1 LALRPKQSL
10 LTTTFVLFSECLAQA
25 QGTPAIPGSGPLEPF
40 SGSEIRP
47 LIERFTADRGN
58 LERFYPHEFSAARRS
73 RLRSF
78 YGDVLASLD
87 RFDFPKLS
95 LDGRVDHLLLSN
107 HARYKLR
114 ELELEAQD
122 YAEIEPLIPFLNGLA
137 ELEQGRR
144 RLVPVDSAKAAST
157 VNGFRKQIDGLRQAV
172 VSGKL
177 TAPSKTAAYRA
188 AGVTQTLRTALKN
201 WFDGYNSY
209 DPSFTWW
216 MADPW
221 KGLDGALDGYI
232 KTVREKLVGLK
243 ADDKYAIVGRPAGR
257 TLLME
262 QLKAEMV
269 AYTPEE
275 LVEIANR
282 EFAWCDREM
291 LRASRDLGFGEDWK
305 KALEHVK
312 NLHVEPGSQPRIIRE
327 LAQEAIDFVEKRDL
341 VTVPE
346 LAKETW
352 RMDMMSAEAQMVN
365 PFFLGGERILVSF
378 PTAGMPHEAKLM
390 SLRGNNVHFS
400 RATVHH
406 ELIPGHHLQGFM
418 TARHKPYRGIFRTPF
433 WTEGWALYWEMVLW
447 DMQFPAKAEDRIG
460 FLFWRMHRCARII
473 FSLNFHLG
481 TWTPQQCIDFLIE
494 RVGHEPDNASAE
506 VRRSFEGTTY
516 PPLYQAGY
524 MLGALQFRAL
534 AKELVASGK
543 MPVKRFHD
551 QILMENRMP
560 VEMVRAILMKQN
572 LTKDF
577 QPSWRFYPL
586 NGSSNSN

>member
-1 LALRPKQSL
+1 MRNNLHFACS
-10 LTTTFVLFSECLAQA
+10 FIAAISLAQSNIA
-25 QGTPAIPGSGPLEPF
+25 LDSGN
-40 SGSEIRP
+40 SEIRP
-47 LIERFTADRGN
+47 LIERFTTDRGN
-58 LERFYPHEFSAARRS
+58 LERFYPHDFSPARRA
-73 RLRSF
+73 RFQRF
-78 YGDVLASLD
+78 YSETLTSLA

-95 LDGRVDHLLLSN
+95 PDGQVDYLLLSN
-107 HARYKLR
+107 HARYKVR
-114 ELELEAQD
+114 
-122 YAEIEPLIPFLNGLA
+122 EIEIEEQEFGETLPLVPFLHGLS

-144 RLVPVDSAKAAST
+144 RLAPVDAEKAA
-157 VNGFRKQIDGLRQAV
+157 VAINDFRKQVDALRQSILA
-172 VSGKL
+172 GKL
-177 TAPSKTAAYRA
+177 TAQKTVAYRA
-188 AGVTQTLRTALKN
+188 AGLTIALRAAIKN
-201 WFDGYNSY
+201 WYDGYNAY
-209 DPSFTWW
+209 DPTFTWW

-221 KGLDGALDGYI
+221 KGLDQAMDAYV
-232 KTVREKLVGLK
+232 KTIREKLVGIK
-243 ADDKYAIVGRPAGR
+243 PDEKYAIVGQPAGR
-257 TLLME
+257 TLLLE

-275 LVEIANR
+275 LVEIANQ

-291 LRASRDLGFGEDWK
+291 LRASRDLGFGDDWK

-312 NLHVEPGSQPRIIRE
+312 NLHVEPGKQPQLIRD
-327 LAQEAIDFVEKRDL
+327 LAQEAIDFVEKRGL
-341 VTVPE
+341 VTIPE

-378 PTAGMPHEAKLM
+378 PTATMPHEAKLM
-390 SLRGNNVHFS
+390 SLRGNNIHFS

-418 TARHKPYRGIFRTPF
+418 GARYKPYRGIFRTPF

-447 DMQFPAKAEDRIG
+447 DLQFPAKAEDRIG

-481 TWTPQQCIDFLIE
+481 AWTPQQCIDFLID

-543 MPVKRFHD
+543 MTSRQFHD
-551 QILMENRMP
+551 RVLMENRMP
-560 VEMVRAILMKQN
+560 VEMLRAL
-572 LTKDF
+572 LTKQKLTADF
-577 QPSWRFYPL
+577 QPSWKFY
-586 NGSSNSN
+586 GSN